1 MKDFFKKLIY
11 NDIFRRSVKTFLQAF
26 LGSLVVSIGNLS
38 TFDEK
43 IVVSA
48 LIGAFS
54 SGFCALMNYI
64 IYILEKE
71 N

>member
-1 MKDFFKKLIY
+1 MKQFLKKLIN
-11 NDIFRRSVKTFLQAF
+11 NDIFKRSVKTFLQAF
-26 LGSLVVSIGNLS
+26 LGSLVVSMGNLS

-43 IVVSA
+43 LLKSA

-64 IYILEKE
+64 IKILEKE
-71 N
+71 G